1 MAAKHG
7 TAQGYRDGCRCDDC
21 RRGMREY
28 HADLRRR
35 KAAGEPVGV
44 PGKVV
49 SLPSVSANRLPA
61 GPGPVESAVLEEIS
75 GLQLTS
81 VRPGLAAMAVSL
93 AQLMDDAASKGKRPD
108 AAAKLEQILERLH
121 KGADVRKSRLAAV
134 RSMTSSS
141 SATG

>member
-21 RRGMREY
+21 RLGMREY

-35 KAAGEPVGV
+35 KAAGEPVRG

-49 SLPSVSANRLPA
+49 SLPSAAANTRPA
-61 GPGPVESAVLEEIS
+61 GPGPVEAAVLEEIE

-81 VRPGLAAMAVSL
+81 DRPGLAAMAVSL
-93 AQLMDDAASKGKRPD
+93 AQLMDDPMSKGKRPD
-108 AAAKLEQILERLH
+108 AAAKLEQLLEKLH
-121 KGADVRKSRLAAV
+121 KGADVKKSRLATV
-134 RSMTSSS
+134 RAMTS
-141 SATG
+141 AKTG